1 MTRPTPAALAALALL
16 ALVFLTGPAL
26 AQDPAAA
33 TPQAPA
39 PAAPS
44 ARVEDMA
51 WLAGHWRGE
60 GLGGQVE
67 EFWTEPQAGQM
78 IGLFRL
84 VKDGKL
90 VFSEHMALGVD
101 ASGALVMKVKHFSP
115 EFVGWEDK
123 EGAVRFVFEEV
134 KPGFARSKAL
144 TIQRDGDRLDFAL
157 RLRRGEEV
165 REEPLRMSR
174 VRQP

>member
-1 MTRPTPAALAALALL
+1 MIRPTPAALALLLL
-16 ALVFLTGPAL
+16 AAPAL
-26 AQDPAAA
+26 A
-33 TPQAPA
+33 QAPA
-39 PAAPS
+39 PATAAPAATPAAS

-90 VFSEHMALGVD
+90 VFSEHMALVVEP
-101 ASGALVMKVKHFSP
+101 SGALVMKVKHFTP

-134 KPGFARSKAL
+134 TPGFARSKAL
-144 TIQRDGDRLDFAL
+144 TIRRDGDRLDFAL

-165 REEPLRMSR
+165 REEPIRMTR